1 MATLPD
7 LPTPAQFNALRVTS
21 SDPACTVLQN
31 YVKMIQLVADLVGN
45 IYNPDGSFTQ
55 AFIDKI
61 CATGCAGGGS
71 GSSTTGAS
79 SSVSLYVSSQFVIS
93 AENRYGGRFFYV
105 DTSTWTYQTINGD
118 MRNGALTQVVLGVS
132 VRKSDGVVFV
142 IYIEMP
148 SFPTASMDLKLG
160 TINTSTGAIT
170 GIGVV
175 FAASESQAEYSN
187 YSLAFGQSGTLYMGS
202 RLGGPGGQVYT
213 INTTTAVPT
222 ALGSGIYNGAISAV
236 NYIAFD
242 SSDIVYCMGG
252 DAPPSVWDGPVST
265 LDLTPNPSYGN
276 ALVATPGACSYINSG
291 VQRILFCKGAE
302 LYLFNPPNGI
312 IYHIQS
318 GSTCVSPHVVKM
330 DPGASAFSNI
340 LAAGGVP

>member
-79 SSVSLYVSSQFVIS
+79 SSVSLYVSSQFLIS
-93 AENRYGGRFFYV
+93 SENRYGGRFFYV

-132 VRKSDGVVFV
+132 VRRSDGVVFV
-142 IYIEMP
+142 IYIEEP
-148 SFPTASMDLKLG
+148 ALPTVLMDLKLG

-170 GIGVV
+170 EIGVV
-175 FAASESQAEYSN
+175 FAATENSAQDSN
-187 YSLAFGQSGTLYMGS
+187 YSLVFGPTGTLYLGS

-213 INTTTAVPT
+213 VNTSTAVPT
-222 ALGSGIYNGAISAV
+222 ALGDSVYNGTV
-236 NYIAFD
+236 NYMAMD
-242 SSDIVYCMGG
+242 SNGVMYCMGG
-252 DAPPSVWDGPVST
+252 YHPPSVFDGPVAELS
-265 LDLTPNPSYGN
+265 LTPNPSYGD
-276 ALVATPGACSYINSG
+276 ALVATADSCPNINS
-291 VQRILFCKGAE
+291 VFQRIIFCKGTNT
-302 LYLFNPPNGI
+302 YLFNPPNGV
-312 IYHIQS
+312 IYHIKS
-318 GSTCVSPHVVKM
+318 GSTCVVPNVVKM